1 MRFNRP
7 PAARHAA
14 AGTTRRVSA
23 GAVQLL
29 SVTAL
34 AAAGC
39 AMWAVPASAAPAAP
53 AARASLSAH
62 RSLAAG
68 TASHA
73 AKSKYSSK
81 TSVSA
86 EPTSAYVGGSVTLS
100 ATVKSSGST
109 PTGTITFSEGS
120 KKLCSAKLS
129 HSAAH
134 CTAKFAAAATYT
146 VKGSYAGDS
155 THAGSSGTTRVT
167 VQRYSTTTAVTAST
181 TTPYPG
187 QAVTL
192 SAAVKSS
199 GPAATGSV
207 KFTDAAGTLCTG
219 TLKSG
224 TASCAYTWTAA
235 GGPYT
240 VTGAYAGDTAHA
252 GSNGTAGTVK
262 VAQLAT
268 TTKITS
274 IDPGSVPDGVPA
286 VVTVT
291 VTSASGPVPTG
302 TVSIVPTNLGANYGP
317 EYACTATLNAEGTG
331 TCTVDPPVGSYGF
344 TLFEATYSGDAAHAV
359 SDSGDAEHKLI
370 NPDITTTTLSPDPE
384 AGTAGDPVTLT
395 ATVVNQA
402 NSSLNAGYGGPD
414 TVDFTVNG
422 AGVAGCAAVALTNA
436 NVATCTYTPQ
446 ADGTYTVGAAFSG
459 DDYNQPSSGTGTLNV
474 TG

>member
-7 PAARHAA
+7 
-14 AGTTRRVSA
+14 V
-23 GAVQLL
+23 

-34 AAAGC
+34 AVASC
-39 AMWAVPASAAPAAP
+39 ALWASTASAASAAPAAH
-53 AARASLSAH
+53 ASP
-62 RSLAAG
+62 
-68 TASHA
+68 HA
-73 AKSKYSSK
+73 AASKHSSK

-86 EPTSAYVGGSVTLS
+86 KPSTAYVGAGVTLS

-109 PTGTITFSEGS
+109 PTGTIAFSAGS

-134 CTAKFAAAATYT
+134 CTAKFAAAGTYT
-146 VKGSYAGDS
+146 VKGTYSGDS
-155 THAGSSGTTRVT
+155 THAGSSGTARVT
-167 VQRYSTTTAVTAST
+167 VKKAGPAATTTAVTVSSH
-181 TTPYPG
+181 TPYPG

-192 SAAVKSS
+192 
-199 GPAATGSV
+199 AATVTSAGAAPTGKVTFS
-207 KFTDAAGTLCTG
+207 DAAGTLCDG
-219 TLKSG
+219 TLAAGK
-224 TASCAYTWTAA
+224 ASCTYTWTAT
-235 GGPYT
+235 GGAYT
-240 VTGAYAGDTAHA
+240 VTGTYSGDSSHT
-252 GSNGTAGTVK
+252 GSNGTAAGTVT
-262 VAQLAT
+262 VTQLAT
-268 TTKITS
+268 TTNITN
-274 IDPGSVPDGVPA
+274 PGYISTEPA
-286 VVTVT
+286 GTPFTIGVT

>member
-302 TVSIVPTNLGANYGP
+302 KVVVAATDGITDT
-317 EYACTATLNAEGTG
+317 CTATLTSGTG
-331 TCTVDPPVGSYGF
+331 SCDITPPTPSYGVID
-344 TLFEATYSGDAAHAV
+344 LVATYAGDAAHAG
-359 SDSGDAEHKLI
+359 SPSGTSELFV
-370 NPDITTTTLSPDPE
+370 PDNTTTAV
-384 AGTAGDPVTLT
+384 AGTAETLT
-395 ATVVNQA
+395 ATVVNQGED
-402 NSSLNAGYGGPD
+402 NISPSAGGTGTVSF
-414 TVDFTVNG
+414 TVDG
-422 AGVAGCAAVALTNA
+422 AAVAGCTNVALTYAGSGN
-436 NVATCTYTPQ
+436 NVATCSYTP
-446 ADGTYTVGAAFSG
+446 ATAGSYPVVATYSG
-459 DDYNQPSSGTGTLNV
+459 DPLNLKSTGDATLTV
-474 TG
+474 S

>member
-1 MRFNRP
+1 
-7 PAARHAA
+7 
-14 AGTTRRVSA
+14 
-23 GAVQLL
+23 
-29 SVTAL
+29 
-34 AAAGC
+34 
-39 AMWAVPASAAPAAP
+39 MWAVPASAAPAAP

-192 SAAVKSS
+192 
-199 GPAATGSV
+199 
-207 KFTDAAGTLCTG
+207 
-219 TLKSG
+219 
-224 TASCAYTWTAA
+224 
-235 GGPYT
+235 
-240 VTGAYAGDTAHA
+240 
-252 GSNGTAGTVK
+252 
-262 VAQLAT
+262 
-268 TTKITS
+268 
-274 IDPGSVPDGVPA
+274 
-286 VVTVT
+286 
-291 VTSASGPVPTG
+291 
-302 TVSIVPTNLGANYGP
+302 
-317 EYACTATLNAEGTG
+317 
-331 TCTVDPPVGSYGF
+331 
-344 TLFEATYSGDAAHAV
+344 
-359 SDSGDAEHKLI
+359 
-370 NPDITTTTLSPDPE
+370 
-384 AGTAGDPVTLT
+384 
-395 ATVVNQA
+395 
-402 NSSLNAGYGGPD
+402 
-414 TVDFTVNG
+414 
-422 AGVAGCAAVALTNA
+422 
-436 NVATCTYTPQ
+436 
-446 ADGTYTVGAAFSG
+446 
-459 DDYNQPSSGTGTLNV
+459 
-474 TG
+474 